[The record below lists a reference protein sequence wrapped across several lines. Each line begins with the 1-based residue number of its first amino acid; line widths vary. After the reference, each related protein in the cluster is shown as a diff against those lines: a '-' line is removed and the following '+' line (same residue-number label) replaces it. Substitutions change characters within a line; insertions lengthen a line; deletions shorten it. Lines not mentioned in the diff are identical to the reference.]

1 VYVCVPYIQA
11 ANGQWANGLIKN
23 TPFLY
28 FTYMLYKNTS
38 EHLER
43 FFFFF
48 LRTGLIYQKIVFLIP
63 SCLSLE
69 PQGLGLVL

>member
-1 VYVCVPYIQA
+1 MCVCLIFKLQMDSGQMALLKILLFYI
-11 ANGQWANGLIKN
+11 LHIYCIKTHKN
-23 TPFLY
+23 TW
-28 FTYMLYKNTS
+28 KG
-38 EHLER
+38 